1 LGTDKDQSPR
11 VGRRLAAIVAAD
23 VAGYSR
29 LMGLDEVG
37 TARTLRE
44 HRAVT
49 DAVVVKHGGRLVKS
63 TGDGVLLEFPSV
75 VNAVE
80 CAVAVQAVMAQRNE
94 GVPADR
100 RMLFRIGINLG
111 DILIEGDDILGDGVN
126 IAARL
131 EGIAEPGGI
140 CLSSSAYDQIH
151 GKVAV
156 EFVDLGKHMLK
167 NIDRPVHVYG
177 AKSEGHP
184 TIAPGG
190 LLSLPQNRKPLQLPD
205 KPSIAVLPF
214 QNMSGDPEQEYFAD
228 GIVEDIITALSRFP
242 SLFVIARNSCFTY
255 KGKAVDVRQVG
266 SELGVRYVL
275 EGSVRK
281 AGGRIRITAQL
292 IEARSNKHVWAE
304 KLDGQID
311 DLFELQDTLTMKILS
326 SVSLKLAIAEFE
338 RVKAKPTV
346 DLDAY
351 ELYQKATALQRYD
364 RRFDEAYELFCKAF
378 ALDPTYAAA
387 YVMAA
392 STLFNR
398 QFARGT
404 PMPPEIR
411 GEIMR
416 LAEAGMALPREDAL
430 AMARA
435 AHLLSYLGRQYD
447 VGKELAE
454 QALRL
459 NPNLGFAWLARGWVS
474 VMRGEGQL
482 AIESFTALLRLDP
495 LDPARPQAW
504 SGLGCA
510 YNIIRDYEKGYDWSR
525 KAVEAHPAMHSFAY
539 FVINAVPYG
548 RVAEARDTVAKMLKI
563 DPRTRVS
570 DAMVLCHTRD
580 QEWFERMR
588 HSFREAGLCDSCK

>member
-1 LGTDKDQSPR
+1 
-11 VGRRLAAIVAAD
+11 
-23 VAGYSR
+23 
-29 LMGLDEVG
+29 
-37 TARTLRE
+37 
-44 HRAVT
+44 
-49 DAVVVKHGGRLVKS
+49 VV
-63 TGDGVLLEFPSV
+63 D
-75 VNAVE
+75 AVE
-80 CAVAVQAVMAQRNE
+80 CAAAVQAVMSQRNE
-94 GVPADR
+94 GVPVER

-140 CLSSSAYDQIH
+140 CLSSSAYDQIR
-151 GKVAV
+151 GKVAI
-156 EFVDLGKHMLK
+156 EFVDLGEHTLK
-167 NIDRPVHVYG
+167 NINRPVRVYG
-177 AKSEGHP
+177 AKPKGH
-184 TIAPGG
+184 AGMAAAG
-190 LLSLPQNRKPLQLPD
+190 VLPSHPETKKPLQLPD

-292 IEARSNKHVWAE
+292 IEARSNKHLWAE
-304 KLDGQID
+304 KLDGQVD
-311 DLFELQDTLTMKILS
+311 DLFDLQDTLTMKIVS
-326 SVSLKLAIAEFE
+326 SVSLKLEIAEFE
-338 RVKAKPTV
+338 RVKAKATV

-351 ELYQKATALQRYD
+351 DLYQKATALQRYD
-364 RRFDEAYELFCKAF
+364 RRFDEAYELYCKAF
-378 ALDPTYAAA
+378 ALDPAYAAA
-387 YVMAA
+387 YVLAA

-411 GEIMR
+411 AEIIR
-416 LAEAGMALPREDAL
+416 LAETGMALPREDAL

-435 AHLLSYLGRQYD
+435 AHLLCYLGRQYD
-447 VGKELAE
+447 VGKELADH
-454 QALRL
+454 ALRL

-474 VMRGEGQL
+474 VMRGESQP
-482 AIESFTALLRLDP
+482 AIDSFTALLRLDP

-510 YNIIRDYEKGYDWSR
+510 YNIISDYEKGYDWSR
-525 KAVEAHPAMHSFAY
+525 KAMEANPAMHSFAY

-548 RVAEARDTVAKMLKI
+548 RVAEARDTVAKMLEI
-563 DPRTRVS
+563 DPRTTVS
-570 DAMVLCHTRD
+570 DALVLCHTRD
-580 QEWFERMR
+580 QAWFERMR
-588 HSFREAGLCDSCK
+588 HSFREAGLLESSN